1 MSARAPL
8 LIVAAIAAAIGA
20 PSPASAQ
27 RLRMPIIVSEGEV
40 GCYPGHI
47 YNLQTAD
54 GFLAVRAGPS
64 TRDRQLDRLR
74 DDDRIYTCLRSGRWI
89 GIVYAPRGSRI
100 DCDVHRAW
108 PVTRR
113 YAGPCRMG
121 WVHRNFV
128 GVADLFDDELGGD

>member
-1 MSARAPL
+1 MSARVSL
-8 LIVAAIAAAIGA
+8 LIVAALAAAVGA
-20 PSPASAQ
+20 TPAANAQ
-27 RLRMPIIVSEGEV
+27 RLRTPIVVTAGET

-64 TRDRQLDRLR
+64 TRDRRLDRLVN
-74 DDDRIYTCLRSGRWI
+74 DDRVYTCLRSGRWI
-89 GIVYAPRGSRI
+89 GIVYAPRGSTI
-100 DCDVHRAW
+100 DCGVHQAW
-108 PVTRR
+108 PATRR
-113 YAGPCRMG
+113 YAGPCRTG